1 MSNSGESNFGF
12 WLVIA
17 VISAVILYFWREVLT
32 FILELILGILNLV
45 QNIVVEIISIAAFI
59 GILFLISQIFKSKK
73 K

>member
-32 FILELILGILNLV
+32 FILELILGILNLI

-59 GILFLISQIFKSKK
+59 GILYLISQIFKSKK